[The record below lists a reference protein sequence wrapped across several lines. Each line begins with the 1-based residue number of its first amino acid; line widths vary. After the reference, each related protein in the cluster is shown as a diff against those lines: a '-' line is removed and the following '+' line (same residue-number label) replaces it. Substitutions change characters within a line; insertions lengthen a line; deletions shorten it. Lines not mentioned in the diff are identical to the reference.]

1 MNTKKVV
8 KKMVKMTTRSV
19 INVEDKSWPPAPSED
34 STAEPS
40 DRHNIMKKKT
50 NKTVELYSRTKKKLN
65 NSYKKVI

>member
-1 MNTKKVV
+1 
-8 KKMVKMTTRSV
+8 MTTRSGSGNAPDPV
-19 INVEDKSWPPAPSED
+19 IKSRPPAPSED